1 MSFLE
6 TPRFPISISYG
17 SQGGPGYSTDVVELG
32 SGKEQRNRNWEYP
45 RHDYDASYG
54 IRRLNDMEDVIG
66 FFHVMVG
73 RAHEFR
79 YKDWA
84 DYKSSGVL
92 DAVSSTDMVIGTG
105 DGLETEFQLVKVYT
119 KGALSQTRRIK
130 KPVADSTV
138 IAIETIPDLRW
149 SVDTTTGL
157 VTFSS
162 DLNYTITNAVSSG
175 SNTVFTVAANALAVG
190 DSVWLDNFTGDW
202 AGLNDARYAITAQS
216 GTTFTIAF
224 DSSGYAAY
232 SSNAGATHTIPQT
245 GEDVTAGYEFDV
257 PCRFDTDKL
266 SVNLAFYKAGTARV
280 PIIEIKI

>member
-17 SQGGPGYSTDVVELG
+17 SLGGPGYSTDVAELG
-32 SGKEQRNRNWEYP
+32 SGHEQRNRNWEYP

-73 RAHEFR
+73 RVHGFR
-79 YKDWA
+79 YKDWL
-84 DYKSSGVL
+84 DYKSCGVL
-92 DAVSSTDMVIGTG
+92 DAVLSIDMEIGTG
-105 DGLETEFQLVKVYT
+105 DGSETEFQLVKIYT
-119 KGALSQTRRIK
+119 KGALSQTRQIR

-138 IAIETIPDLRW
+138 IAIKTISDLRW

-157 VTFSS
+157 VTFSP

-175 SNTVFTVAANALAVG
+175 ANTIFTVAAIALASG
-190 DSVWLDNFTGDW
+190 DSVWLDGFTGDW
-202 AGLNDARYAITAQS
+202 AGLNDDRYVITAQS

-232 SSNAGATHTIPQT
+232 SANGGETHTIPQT
-245 GEDVTAGYEFDV
+245 AEAVTAGYEFDV
-257 PCRFDTDKL
+257 PCRFDADKL
-266 SVNLAFYKAGTARV
+266 SVNLSFYKAGSARV
-280 PIIEIKI
+280 PIIEIK